1 VSNRTQVSS
10 GRTDTAAREVAVIQE
25 ENEGNLVGQR
35 NADETAIGWL
45 SRVVELANL
54 QMLQSAVGA
63 Q

>member
-1 VSNRTQVSS
+1 
-10 GRTDTAAREVAVIQE
+10 VAVIQE
-25 ENEGNLVGQR
+25 ENEGNLVAQR